1 MGITRAGLIEMQ
13 NQYHARVIDIR
24 SRRTRLT
31 AKRRAAW
38 IEEAMSQAAAV
49 EGKRRTRRLERA
61 DVERLI
67 DAVRGYAGTGEIRT
81 ARSYAGNGSFVP
93 NSYRY
98 AAPVTVCVVGAR
110 GQPEVVVLDAKRPHG
125 RAASVTVNGR
135 AAPFCLG
142 SARGG
147 YYRVT

>member
-1 MGITRAGLIEMQ
+1 MSITRAGLIEMQ
-13 NQYHARVIDIR
+13 DQYHARVIDIR

-49 EGKRRTRRLERA
+49 EGTRRTRLLEPA

-67 DAVRGYAGTGEIRT
+67 DAVRAYAGTGEIRT
-81 ARSYAGNGSFVP
+81 ARSYAGNGHSFVP

-135 AAPFCLG
+135 AAPFC
-142 SARGG
+142 RQVHI
-147 YYRVT
+147 RVT